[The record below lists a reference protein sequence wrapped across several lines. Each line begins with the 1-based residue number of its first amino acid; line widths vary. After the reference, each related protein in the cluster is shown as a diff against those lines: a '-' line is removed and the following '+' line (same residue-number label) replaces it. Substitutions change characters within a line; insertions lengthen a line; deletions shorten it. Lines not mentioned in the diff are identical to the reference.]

1 MTSEQAKHIKIWRT
15 IDDCTWRTI
24 ALRYSAIYEKEVN
37 SNQFYGMELCDE
49 AMKLLNESIED
60 GWN

>member
-1 MTSEQAKHIKIWRT
+1 MTLQQAKDIKIWRT
-15 IDDCTWRTI
+15 GEDCTWRTI

-37 SNQFYGMELCDE
+37 SNQLYGMELCDE
-49 AMKLLNESIED
+49 AMKLLGESVED